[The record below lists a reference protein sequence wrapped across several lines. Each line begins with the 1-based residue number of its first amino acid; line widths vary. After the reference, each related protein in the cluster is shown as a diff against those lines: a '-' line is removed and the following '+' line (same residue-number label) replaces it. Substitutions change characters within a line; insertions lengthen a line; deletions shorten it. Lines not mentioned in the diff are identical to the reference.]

1 MSNRRL
7 PSLTKDKWSKDILNP
22 RIVMLDVYEN
32 EISGENKPLFSLL
45 LEKKES
51 KSTSEFYGLDTLTI
65 SYRVLNIHEWQGYG
79 WFGASYDKNSNEFSI
94 ISDSY
99 GSGALFLDPKQI
111 RGYKIGTYIMNQIII
126 WAKHNYLDAKLKMIS
141 LSENQAETDNRERR
155 NRFYEQFGI
164 QFNYKN
170 EKRESGTSK
179 DDILINQLNPVESWT
194 KNIKEVTVPDYF
206 INNLKNIDNQ
216 KQKILDLTRANE
228 WLRQD
233 NEYYWNENIF
243 QFIWRKLKP
252 KIVYWALGSLII
264 LSLVINLYRD
274 NG

>member
-7 PSLTKDKWSKDILNP
+7 PSLTKDKWSEDKLNP
-22 RIVMLDVYEN
+22 RIIMLEVYKN
-32 EISGENKPLFSLL
+32 EISDENSPFLFLI
-45 LEKKES
+45 LEKKEI
-51 KSTSEFYGLDTLTI
+51 KSSFEIYGLDTLTI
-65 SYRVLNIHEWQGYG
+65 TYRVLNIHESQASG
-79 WFGASYDKNSNEFSI
+79 WFGASYDKNRNEFSI
-94 ISDSY
+94 ISDDYS
-99 GSGALFLDPKQI
+99 SGALFLDPKQI
-111 RGYKIGTYIMNQIII
+111 RGYKIGTYIMSQIIM
-126 WAKHNYLDAKLKMIS
+126 WAKHNYPDAKLKTIF
-141 LSENQAETDNRERR
+141 LFENQADPENKERR

-164 QFNYKN
+164 EFNYEN
-170 EKRESGTSK
+170 EEKKSGTSK
-179 DDILINQLNPVESWT
+179 GDILINQLNSVESWT

-252 KIVYWALGSLII
+252 QIVYWALVLLIVTCLVNTFWGS
-264 LSLVINLYRD
+264 
-274 NG
+274 